1 MHVCDCGGLVGWVL
15 VLRGGEA
22 AVGMNRTSTVG
33 RIDEGRDELNGRVS
47 HVEGSD
53 GRVLL
58 LLGPVLRTLS

>member
-1 MHVCDCGGLVGWVL
+1 M
-15 VLRGGEA
+15 LRGGEA